1 MPSIDRPLSGDMLFR
16 LDDELREI
24 NEAMVAERGH
34 SGRTL
39 MKNGPLRVTLISI
52 APNGSIREH
61 HAEGPITVH
70 VLSGQLQFV
79 TPQKTWDLNA
89 GDLLTLEGGVR
100 HSVVSRDGAVF
111 LLTIS
116 NPEKQEA

>member
-1 MPSIDRPLSGDMLFR
+1 MPSIERPLSGDMLFR
-16 LDDELREI
+16 LDDELRKI
-24 NEAMVAERGH
+24 DDAMVAQHGH
-34 SGRTL
+34 SARTL
-39 MKNGPLRVTLISI
+39 LKNGPLRVALLRI

-61 HAEGPITVH
+61 HADGPITVH

-79 TPQKTWDLNA
+79 TPKKTWDLSA
-89 GDLLTLEGGVR
+89 GDLLALEGGTR

-116 NPEKQEA
+116 NPEKREA